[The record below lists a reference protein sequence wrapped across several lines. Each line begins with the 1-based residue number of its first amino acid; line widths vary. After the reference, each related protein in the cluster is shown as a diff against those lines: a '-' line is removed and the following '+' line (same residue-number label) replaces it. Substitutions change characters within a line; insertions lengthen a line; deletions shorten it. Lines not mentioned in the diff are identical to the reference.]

1 MEKNAAVRGDFGGDC
16 ASELKMYA
24 CHILLSSFM
33 NTDLL
38 SLIILTKSVF
48 AVLHP
53 LAVNCTPH
61 LSLNVARVGD
71 ACMINDSVA
80 CHVTVNARTL

>member
-1 MEKNAAVRGDFGGDC
+1 MENNVAVRGDLGGDC

-48 AVLHP
+48 TVLHP
-53 LAVNCTPH
+53 LAVLKVYTAP
-61 LSLNVARVGD
+61 
-71 ACMINDSVA
+71 
-80 CHVTVNARTL
+80 